1 MCHTSLARVRLVLP
15 NYNHIPGHTIYN
27 YGSYNL
33 RNDKSGND
41 TARTY
46 NSHNHNCVTGV
57 TALTAAAANGHYA
70 VVEYLLSQGASVDK
84 PNTNQFTALM
94 EAARAKHIDILRL
107 LIDNGADLEV
117 ARTNALYLADKT
129 TENHSCASA
138 TGAQQL

>member
-1 MCHTSLARVRLVLP
+1 MLPTAVRLALLCLLC
-15 NYNHIPGHTIYN
+15 HAAEA
-27 YGSYNL
+27 NL
-33 RNDKSGND
+33 QVAAAFGDLDEMIWFLSEGADIDGLNR
-41 TARTY
+41 
-46 NSHNHNCVTGV
+46 GV